1 MNATTLPME
10 VFTAASTAISC
21 LFLICNL
28 VGNVL
33 VITVIQR
40 NKKLCN
46 ANTLLL
52 SNLAISDLEFAIQVF
67 INIIRLSHNTAHNS
81 VPHFM
86 LHALVSIYTLVALA
100 VERFFAILK
109 PFVHLARGDK
119 SLLFKVMLII
129 WIIAGVLSTPGYIL
143 PTTGSEY
150 ATGKNNTV
158 NATIFVPGWIATL
171 GTIYALILLVFG
183 LTLPSALII
192 FCYSRVIYH
201 VWFNADANR
210 ATNVALLKS
219 RRNLTK
225 LFILLTIIFLITWTP
240 TFARDIATQYFVDS
254 KNAWKF
260 ELTALMFGLAGS
272 TANPVVYSFRCP
284 RFRQEVIK
292 LLTCCSCRR
301 RRRPNVSVFFETN
314 RSRTRAAVE
323 PVLVSFRS

>member
-1 MNATTLPME
+1 ME

-21 LFLICNL
+21 LLLICNL

-40 NKKLCN
+40 NKNLCN

-52 SNLAISDLEFAIQVF
+52 SNLVISDLEFAIQVF
-67 INIIRLSHNTAHNS
+67 INIILLSYNTAQNS
-81 VPHFM
+81 VSHFM

-109 PFVHLARGDK
+109 PFVHLARVNK
-119 SLLFKVMLII
+119 SLLCKVILVI
-129 WIIAGVLSTPGYIL
+129 WIIAGVLSSPGYIL
-143 PTTGSEY
+143 QTTVVENT
-150 ATGKNNTV
+150 TGKNITV
-158 NATIFVPGWIATL
+158 NAARFDSGWIATL

-192 FCYSRVIYH
+192 CCYSRIIYH

-219 RRNLTK
+219 RRKLTK
-225 LFILLTIIFLITWTP
+225 LFILVTIIFIITWTP
-240 TFARDIATQYFVDS
+240 TFARDIVTQYFVDS

-272 TANPVVYSFRCP
+272 TANPVLYSFRCP

-292 LLTCCSCRR
+292 LLTCRSCRR
-301 RRRPNVSVFFETN
+301 RRRPHVSVFFEVN
-314 RSRTRAAVE
+314 RSRARAAVE
-323 PVLVSFRS
+323 SVSVSLRS